1 MTSTAD
7 PTLESL
13 RARLSG
19 TVLTAGE
26 PGYDLARSVWNGE
39 IDRRPAVVVRPA
51 GAADVAAALAYAREA
66 ALDVSVRGGGH
77 NYGGAAVVDG
87 GLCLDLSS
95 LDAITVDPAAR
106 TARVGG
112 GATWAQLD
120 AATQEHA
127 LAVPGGTIS
136 HTGVGGLTLGGGFG
150 WLTGKHG
157 LSCDNLLSAEVVTA
171 DGEVL
176 RASADEH
183 PDLFWALRG
192 GGGNFGVVTEF
203 EFRLH
208 PVGPIVHLGLFFW
221 GLEDGTAA
229 LRQARD
235 VLETLPGEMGALVAG
250 LNAPPAPFVPEAHHF
265 RPGYALMIAGFAGE
279 EQHAEAVRAARS
291 GPAPL
296 FEFVSPIPY
305 VELQRMLDDAAPW
318 GILAYEKAAY
328 ADGFTDEVIEVI
340 ADFLPRKASPMSIM
354 PIFSMRGAFTEVA
367 ADATAF
373 GGPRRESILINID
386 SLAAEPGPFAVD
398 RAWVREFWTALVPHS
413 SNPAGYVNFMA
424 EYEEDRVRTSYGPA
438 KYARLAR
445 IKAQYDPRNVFHHN
459 ANIPPA
465 K

>member
-1 MTSTAD
+1 MTSTAE
-7 PTLESL
+7 PTSESL
-13 RARLSG
+13 RTQLSG
-19 TVLTAGE
+19 AVLTDGD
-26 PGYDLARSVWNGE
+26 PGYDVARSVWNGE

-51 GAADVAAALAYAREA
+51 GPADVATALAYAREA
-66 ALDVSVRGGGH
+66 GLDVSVRGGGH

-95 LDAITVDPAAR
+95 LDAISVDPDRR
-106 TARVGG
+106 TARCGG
-112 GATWAQLD
+112 GTTWAQLD

-157 LSCDNLLSAEVVTA
+157 LSCDNLLSAELVTA
-171 DGEVL
+171 GGEIL
-176 RASADEH
+176 RVSAEEH

-208 PVGPIVHLGLFFW
+208 PVGPIVHLGLFFY
-221 GLEDGTAA
+221 GLDDGVAA
-229 LRQARD
+229 LRHARE
-235 VLETLPGEMGALVAG
+235 LLRTLPADMGVLVAG
-250 LNAPPAPFVPEAHHF
+250 LNAPPAPFVPELF
-265 RPGYALMIAGFAGE
+265 RFQPGYALLIAGFDGE
-279 EQHAEAVRAARS
+279 EQHAEAARAARS

-296 FEFVSPIPY
+296 FQFVSPIPY

-340 ADFLPRKASPMSIM
+340 AGFLPRKTSPLSIM
-354 PIFSMRGAFTEVA
+354 PIFAMRGAFTEVA
-367 ADATAF
+367 DDATAF

-386 SLAAEPGPFAVD
+386 SLAAEPEPFAAD
-398 RAWVREFWTALVPHS
+398 RAWVREFWEALVPVS
-413 SNPAGYVNFMA
+413 SNSAGYVNFMA
-424 EYEEDRVRTSYGPA
+424 EYEADRVRTSYGSG
-438 KYARLAR
+438 KYERLAR
-445 IKAQYDPRNVFHHN
+445 IKAAYDPRNVFHHN

-465 K
+465 P

>member
-1 MTSTAD
+1 MTSTAE
-7 PTLESL
+7 PTLASL
-13 RARLSG
+13 RAQ
-19 TVLTAGE
+19 LTGSLLTLGDA
-26 PGYDLARSVWNGE
+26 GYDVARSVWNGE

-51 GAADVAAALAYAREA
+51 GPADVAAALAYAREA

-77 NYGGAAVVDG
+77 NFGGAAVVDG
-87 GLCLDLSS
+87 GVCVDLSS
-95 LDAITVDPAAR
+95 LQAITVDPERR

-112 GATWAQLD
+112 GTTWAQLD
-120 AATQEHA
+120 AAAQEHA

-171 DGEVL
+171 DGEIL

-208 PVGPIVHLGLFFW
+208 PVGPLVHLGMFFW
-221 GLEDGTAA
+221 GVEDGAA
-229 LRQARD
+229 VLRHIRE
-235 VLETLPGEMGALVAG
+235 VLETVPGEMGVMVAG
-250 LNAPPAPFVPEAHHF
+250 LNAPPAPFVPEPFHF
-265 RPGYALMIAGFAGE
+265 RPGYALLIAGFAGE
-279 EQHAEAVRAARS
+279 EQLAEAVRPARS

-305 VELQRMLDDAAPW
+305 VELQRMLDEAAPW
-318 GILAYEKAAY
+318 GILGYEKAAY
-328 ADGFTDEVIEVI
+328 ADGLTDEVIDVI
-340 ADFLPRKASPMSIM
+340 ADFLPRKTSPMSIM
-354 PIFSMRGAFTEVA
+354 PIFSMRGAYTAVA
-367 ADATAF
+367 DEATAF
-373 GGPRRESILINID
+373 GGSRRPGIVVNID
-386 SLAAEPGPFAVD
+386 AIAPEPGLFAAD
-398 RAWVREFWTALVPHS
+398 RAWVRGFWEALVPYA
-413 SNPAGYVNFMA
+413 SNSAGYVNFMA
-424 EYEEDRVRTSYGPA
+424 EYEEDRVRQSYGPA
-438 KYARLAR
+438 KYERLAR

-465 K
+465 G

>member
-1 MTSTAD
+1 MTSTAE

-19 TVLTAGE
+19 TVLTAGA
-26 PGYDLARSVWNGE
+26 PGYDVARSVWNGE

-51 GAADVAAALAYAREA
+51 GAADVAEALAYAREA

-77 NYGGAAVVDG
+77 NFGGAAVVDG
-87 GLCLDLSS
+87 GLCIDLSS
-95 LDAITVDPAAR
+95 LQAISVDPVGR

-112 GATWAQLD
+112 GATWAQVD

-127 LAVPGGTIS
+127 LAVPGGTVS

-171 DGEVL
+171 DGQIL
-176 RASADEH
+176 RASAGEH

-208 PVGPIVHLGLFFW
+208 PVGPLVHLAMFFW
-221 GLEDGTAA
+221 SLEDGPAA
-229 LRQARD
+229 LRQVRD
-235 VLETLPGEMGALVAG
+235 VLETLPGEMGVLLAG

-265 RPGYALMIAGFAGE
+265 QPGYALLIAGFEGAE
-279 EQHAEAVRAARS
+279 HHAEAIRGARS

-305 VELQRMLDDAAPW
+305 VELQKLIDDAAPW
-318 GILAYEKAAY
+318 GILGYEKAAF
-328 ADGFTDEVIEVI
+328 ADGFTDEVIDVI
-340 ADFLPRKASPMSIM
+340 TEFLPRKTSPMSIM
-354 PIFSMRGAFTEVA
+354 PVFSMHGAFTEPGD
-367 ADATAF
+367 DATAF
-373 GGPRRESILINID
+373 GGARRK
-386 SLAAEPGPFAVD
+386 SLAVNIAALAPEPEPYAAD
-398 RAWVREFWTALVPHS
+398 RAWVRDFWTALVPFTA
-413 SNPAGYVNFMA
+413 NAGGYVNFMA
-424 EYEEDRVRTSYGPA
+424 EYEEDRVRTSYGA
-438 KYARLAR
+438 EKYERLAR

>member
-1 MTSTAD
+1 MTSTTE
-7 PTLESL
+7 PTLETL
-13 RARLSG
+13 RGRLTG

-26 PGYDLARSVWNGE
+26 PGYDVARSVWNGE
-39 IDRRPAVVVRPA
+39 IDRYPAGVVRPA
-51 GAADVAAALAYAREA
+51 GPADVATVLEYAREA
-66 ALDVSVRGGGH
+66 ELDVSVRGGGH

-87 GLCLDLSS
+87 GLVLDMSS
-95 LDAITVDPAAR
+95 LDAISVDPAGR
-106 TARVGG
+106 TARCGG

-157 LSCDNLLSAEVVTA
+157 LTCDNLLSAEVVTA
-171 DGEVL
+171 GGDIL
-176 RASADEH
+176 RASAEEH

-208 PVGPIVHLGLFFW
+208 PVGPLVHLGLFFW
-221 GLEDGTAA
+221 GLEDGVAA
-229 LRQARD
+229 LRQARE
-235 VLETLPGEMGALVAG
+235 VLAALPGEMGALVAG
-250 LNAPPAPFVPEAHHF
+250 LNAPPAPFVPESYHF
-265 RPGYALMIAGFAGE
+265 RPGYALLVAGFSGE

-305 VELQRMLDDAAPW
+305 VELQRMLDDSAPW
-318 GILAYEKAAY
+318 GILGYEKAAY

-340 ADFLPRKASPMSIM
+340 ADFLPRKTSPMSIM
-354 PIFSMRGAFTEVA
+354 PIFAMRGAFTEVA

-386 SLAAEPGPFAVD
+386 SLALEPEPFAVD
-398 RAWVREFWTALVPHS
+398 RAWVREFWEALVPVS
-413 SNPAGYVNFMA
+413 SNSAGYVNFMA
-424 EYEEDRVRTSYGPA
+424 EYEADRVRTSYGPA
-438 KYARLAR
+438 KYERLAR
-445 IKAQYDPRNVFHHN
+445 IKAEYDPRNVFHHN

>member
-1 MTSTAD
+1 MTSTAE
-7 PTLESL
+7 PTLETL
-13 RARLSG
+13 RTQLTG
-19 TVLTAGE
+19 TVLTLGE
-26 PGYDLARSVWNGE
+26 AGYDVARSVWNGE
-39 IDRRPAVVVRPA
+39 IDRYPAVVVRPA
-51 GAADVAAALAYAREA
+51 GPADVATALGYAREA
-66 ALDVSVRGGGH
+66 GLDVSVRGGGH

-87 GLCLDLSS
+87 GLVIDLSP
-95 LDAITVDPAAR
+95 LDAISVDPDSR
-106 TARVGG
+106 TVRCGG
-112 GATWAQLD
+112 GTTWAQLD
-120 AATQEHA
+120 AATQEHG

-176 RASADEH
+176 RASAGEH
-183 PDLFWALRG
+183 SDLFWALRG

-221 GLEDGTAA
+221 GLDDGVAA
-229 LRQARD
+229 LRQARE

-250 LNAPPAPFVPEAHHF
+250 LNAPPAPFVPEEYHF
-265 RPGYALMIAGFAGE
+265 RPGYALLIAGFAGE
-279 EQHAEAVRAARS
+279 EQHAEAIRAARS

-318 GILAYEKAAY
+318 GILGYEKATY
-328 ADGFTDEVIEVI
+328 ADSFTDEVIEVI
-340 ADFLPRKASPMSIM
+340 ADFLPRKTSPMSIM

-373 GGPRRESILINID
+373 GGPRRTSILVNID
-386 SLAAEPGPFAVD
+386 AIAAEPEPFAAD
-398 RAWVREFWTALVPHS
+398 RAWVREFWTALVPYS

-424 EYEEDRVRTSYGPA
+424 EYEQDRVRTSYGPA
-438 KYARLAR
+438 KFTRLAR
-445 IKAQYDPRNVFHHN
+445 IKAEYDPRNVFHHN

>member
-1 MTSTAD
+1 MTSTAE

-19 TVLTAGE
+19 TVLTAGA
-26 PGYDLARSVWNGE
+26 PGYDAARSVWNGE

-51 GAADVAAALAYAREA
+51 GAADVAEALAYAREA
-66 ALDVSVRGGGH
+66 ALDLSVRGGGH
-77 NYGGAAVVDG
+77 NFGGAAVVDG
-87 GLCLDLSS
+87 GLCIDLSS
-95 LDAITVDPAAR
+95 LQAISVDPVGR

-127 LAVPGGTIS
+127 LAVPGGTVS

-171 DGEVL
+171 DGQIL
-176 RASADEH
+176 RASADEN

-208 PVGPIVHLGLFFW
+208 PVGPIVHLAMFFW
-221 GLEDGTAA
+221 GLEDGPAA

-235 VLETLPGEMGALVAG
+235 VLETLPGEMGVLLAG

-265 RPGYALMIAGFAGE
+265 QPGYALLIAGFEGADH
-279 EQHAEAVRAARS
+279 HAEAIRGARS

-305 VELQRMLDDAAPW
+305 VELQKLIDDAAPW
-318 GILAYEKAAY
+318 GILGYEKAAF
-328 ADGFTDEVIEVI
+328 ADGFTDEVIDVI
-340 ADFLPRKASPMSIM
+340 TEFLPRKTSPMSIM
-354 PIFSMRGAFTEVA
+354 PVFSMHGAFTEPDD
-367 ADATAF
+367 DATAF
-373 GGPRRESILINID
+373 GGARRK
-386 SLAAEPGPFAVD
+386 SLAVNIAAIAPEPEPYAAD
-398 RAWVREFWTALVPHS
+398 RAWVREFWAALVPHA
-413 SNPAGYVNFMA
+413 SNSAGYVNFMN
-424 EYEEDRVRTSYGPA
+424 EYEEDRVRTSYGAA

>member
-1 MTSTAD
+1 MTSTAE
-7 PTLESL
+7 PALESL
-13 RARLSG
+13 RAHLSG
-19 TVLTAGE
+19 TVLTAGD
-26 PGYDLARSVWNGE
+26 PGYDAARSVWNGE

-77 NYGGAAVVDG
+77 NFGGAAVVAG

-95 LDAITVDPAAR
+95 LDAISVDPAAR
-106 TARVGG
+106 TARCGG
-112 GATWAQLD
+112 GVTWARLD

-127 LAVPGGTIS
+127 LAVPGGTVS

-208 PVGPIVHLGLFFW
+208 PVGPLVHLGLFFW
-221 GLEDGTAA
+221 GLEDGAAA
-229 LRQARD
+229 LRQARE
-235 VLETLPGEMGALVAG
+235 VLGTLPAEMGVLVAG
-250 LNAPPAPFVPEAHHF
+250 LNAPPAPFVPAEHHF
-265 RPGYALMIAGFAGE
+265 RPGYALLIAGFAGE
-279 EQHAEAVRAARS
+279 EQHAGAVRTARS

-318 GILAYEKAAY
+318 GILGYEKAVY
-328 ADGFTDEVIEVI
+328 ADGFSDEVIEVI

-354 PIFSMRGAFTEVA
+354 PIFALRGAFTEVDDA
-367 ADATAF
+367 ATAF
-373 GGPRRESILINID
+373 GGPRRPGLVVNLAA
-386 SLAAEPGPFAVD
+386 LAAEPAPFAVD
-398 RAWVREFWTALVPHS
+398 RAWVREFWTALAPFAA
-413 SNPAGYVNFMA
+413 NPGGYVNFMA
-424 EYEEDRVRTSYGPA
+424 EYEEDRVRTSYGPE

-445 IKAQYDPRNVFHHN
+445 IKARYDPRNVFHHN

>member
-1 MTSTAD
+1 MTSTAE
-7 PTLESL
+7 PTLASL
-13 RARLSG
+13 RAQ
-19 TVLTAGE
+19 LTGSLLTLGDA
-26 PGYDLARSVWNGE
+26 GYDVARSVWNGE

-51 GAADVAAALAYAREA
+51 GPADVAAALAYAREA
-66 ALDVSVRGGGH
+66 GLDVSVRGGGH
-77 NYGGAAVVDG
+77 NFGGAAVVDG

-95 LDAITVDPAAR
+95 LQAISVDPESR

-127 LAVPGGTIS
+127 LAVPGGTVS

-150 WLTGKHG
+150 WLSGKHG

-171 DGEVL
+171 GGEVL
-176 RASADEH
+176 RASAGEH

-208 PVGPIVHLGLFFW
+208 PVGPLVHLGLFFW
-221 GLEDGTAA
+221 GIEDGAAA

-235 VLETLPGEMGALVAG
+235 VLETLPPEMGVLVAG
-250 LNAPPAPFVPEAHHF
+250 LNAPPAPFVPEQHHF
-265 RPGYALMIAGFAGE
+265 RPGYALLIAGFEGE
-279 EQHAEAVRAARS
+279 EHHADAIRGARS

-305 VELQRMLDDAAPW
+305 VELQRMIDDAAPW
-318 GILAYEKAAY
+318 GILGYEKAAFV
-328 ADGFTDEVIEVI
+328 DGFTDEVVEVI
-340 ADFLPRKASPMSIM
+340 ADFLPRKTSPMSIM
-354 PIFSMRGAFTEVA
+354 PIFSMRGAFTE
-367 ADATAF
+367 ADEAATAF
-373 GGPRRESILINID
+373 GGARRT
-386 SLAAEPGPFAVD
+386 SLAVNIAAIAAEAEPFAAD
-398 RAWVREFWTALVPHS
+398 RAWVREFWEALVPFS
-413 SNPAGYVNFMA
+413 SNSAGYVNFMA
-424 EYEEDRVRTSYGPA
+424 EYEADRIRASYGPE
-438 KYARLAR
+438 KYERLAR

-465 K
+465 E

>member
-1 MTSTAD
+1 MTSTAE
-7 PTLESL
+7 PTLASL
-13 RARLSG
+13 RAQ
-19 TVLTAGE
+19 LTGSLLTLGDA
-26 PGYDLARSVWNGE
+26 GYDVARSVWNGE

-51 GAADVAAALAYAREA
+51 GPADVAAALAYAREA

-77 NYGGAAVVDG
+77 NFGGAAVVDG
-87 GLCLDLSS
+87 GVCIDLSS
-95 LDAITVDPAAR
+95 LQAVSVEPERR

-112 GATWAQLD
+112 GATWAQVD
-120 AATQEHA
+120 AAAQEHA

-150 WLTGKHG
+150 WLTAKHG

-208 PVGPIVHLGLFFW
+208 PVGPLVHLGMFFW
-221 GLEDGTAA
+221 PAEDGVEA
-229 LRQARD
+229 LRHIRE
-235 VLETLPGEMGALVAG
+235 VLETLPAELGTLVAG
-250 LNAPPAPFVPEAHHF
+250 LNAPPAPFVPEEHHF
-265 RPGYALMIAGFAGE
+265 RPGYALIIAGFAGE
-279 EQHAEAVRAARS
+279 EQHAEAIRPARS

-305 VELQRMLDDAAPW
+305 VELQRMIDDSAPW
-318 GILAYEKAAY
+318 GILGYEKAVY
-328 ADGFTDEVIEVI
+328 ADGFTDEVIDVI
-340 ADFLPRKASPMSIM
+340 ADFLPRKTSPMSIM
-354 PIFSMRGAFTEVA
+354 PIFPMRGAYHAVDDE
-367 ADATAF
+367 ATAF
-373 GGPRRESILINID
+373 GGSRRPGLVIGISAVAPEPESF
-386 SLAAEPGPFAVD
+386 AAD
-398 RAWVREFWTALVPHS
+398 RAWVREFWAALAPLADNS
-413 SNPAGYVNFMA
+413 GGYVNFMA
-424 EYEEDRVRTSYGPA
+424 EYEADRVRTAYGPA
-438 KYARLAR
+438 KYERLAR

-465 K
+465 G

>member
-1 MTSTAD
+1 MTSTAE
-7 PTLESL
+7 PALARL
-13 RARLSG
+13 RTQLSG

-26 PGYDLARSVWNGE
+26 AGYDVARSVWNGE
-39 IDRRPAVVVRPA
+39 VDRYPAVVVRPA
-51 GAADVAAALAYAREA
+51 GPADVATALGYAQEA
-66 ALDVSVRGGGH
+66 GLDVSVRGGGH

-87 GLCLDLSS
+87 GLVIDLSS
-95 LDAITVDPAAR
+95 LDAITVDPASR
-106 TARVGG
+106 TARCGG
-112 GATWAQLD
+112 GATWGRLD

-171 DGEVL
+171 GGETV
-176 RASADEH
+176 RASATEH
-183 PDLFWALRG
+183 TDLFWALRG

-203 EFRLH
+203 EFRVH

-221 GLEDGTAA
+221 GLDDGVAA
-229 LRQARD
+229 LRQARE
-235 VLETLPGEMGALVAG
+235 VLEGLPGEMGVLVAG
-250 LNAPPAPFVPEAHHF
+250 LNAPPAPFVPEPYHF
-265 RPGYALMIAGFAGE
+265 RPGYALLIAGFAGE
-279 EQHAEAVRAARS
+279 EQHAQAIQAARS
-291 GPAPL
+291 GPVPL

-305 VELQRMLDDAAPW
+305 VELQRMLDGAAPW
-318 GILAYEKAAY
+318 GVLGYEKATY
-328 ADGFTDEVIEVI
+328 ADGFTDEVIDVI
-340 ADFLPRKASPMSIM
+340 ADFLPRKTSPMSIM

-373 GGPRRESILINID
+373 GGPRRPSILVNID
-386 SLAAEPGPFAVD
+386 SIATEPELFAAD
-398 RAWVREFWTALVPHS
+398 RAWVREFWTALVPVS
-413 SNPAGYVNFMA
+413 SNPAGYVNFMT
-424 EYEEDRVRTSYGPA
+424 EYEQDRVRTSYGPA

-445 IKAQYDPRNVFHHN
+445 IKAEYDPRNVFHHN

>member
-1 MTSTAD
+1 MTSTAESA
-7 PTLESL
+7 LENL

-19 TVLTAGE
+19 AVLTDGDS
-26 PGYDLARSVWNGE
+26 GYDVARSVWNGE
-39 IDRRPAVVVRPA
+39 IDRHPALVVRPA
-51 GAADVAAALAYAREA
+51 GPADVAAALAYAREA
-66 ALDVSVRGGGH
+66 GLDVSVRGGGH

-87 GLCLDLSS
+87 GLVVDLSP
-95 LDAITVDPAAR
+95 LDAISVDADGR
-106 TARVGG
+106 TARCGG
-112 GATWAQLD
+112 GTTWAQLD
-120 AATQEHA
+120 AATQA
-127 LAVPGGTIS
+127 YGLAVPGGTIS

-176 RASADEH
+176 RASAEEH

-221 GLEDGTAA
+221 GLEDGVAA
-229 LRQARD
+229 LRQARE
-235 VLETLPGEMGALVAG
+235 VLATLPAEMGALVAG
-250 LNAPPAPFVPEAHHF
+250 LNAPPAPFVPEQHHF
-265 RPGYALMIAGFAGE
+265 RPGYALLIAGFSGE
-279 EQHAEAVRAARS
+279 EQHAEAIRAARS

-318 GILAYEKAAY
+318 GILGYEKAAY
-328 ADGFTDEVIEVI
+328 ADGFSDEVIEVI
-340 ADFLPRKASPMSIM
+340 ADFLPRKTSPMSIM
-354 PIFSMRGAFTEVA
+354 PIFSMRGAFTEVDD
-367 ADATAF
+367 DATAF

-386 SLAAEPGPFAVD
+386 SIAPEPEPFAVD
-398 RAWVREFWTALVPHS
+398 RAWVREFWAALVPFS

-424 EYEEDRVRTSYGPA
+424 EYEADRVRTSYGPA
-438 KYARLAR
+438 KYERLAR
-445 IKAQYDPRNVFHHN
+445 LKAVYDPRNVFHHN

-465 K
+465 T